1 MAATEQLSIL
11 HSTVERGINAV
22 GMATQHKVQT
32 NVASPPLRK
41 TKTSKEVFHL
51 LTRLPPVIQD
61 GNPEA
66 GLGPLQR
73 LHVAALAGQEQMSQ
87 PEGTKD
93 NL

>member
-1 MAATEQLSIL
+1 MAATEQVLVL
-11 HSTVERGINAV
+11 KSTVERGINAV
-22 GMATQHKVQT
+22 GMATQQK
-32 NVASPPLRK
+32 VASPPLRK

-51 LTRLPPVIQD
+51 LTRLPPVIHD

>member
-1 MAATEQLSIL
+1 MAATVQVSIL
-11 HSTVERGINAV
+11 KLTVERGINAL
-22 GMATQHKVQT
+22 GRADAAERT
-32 NVASPPLRK
+32 NELSVSSAED
-41 TKTSKEVFHL
+41 KTSKEVFHL

-73 LHVAALAGQEQMSQ
+73 LHVAALASQEQMSQ